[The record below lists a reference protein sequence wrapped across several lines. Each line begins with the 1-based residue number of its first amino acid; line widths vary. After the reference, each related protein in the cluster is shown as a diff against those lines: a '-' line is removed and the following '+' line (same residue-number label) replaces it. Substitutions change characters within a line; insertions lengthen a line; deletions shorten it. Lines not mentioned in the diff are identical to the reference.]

1 MLGKQTLVAFIAT
14 TDAARAR
21 AFYEDTLGLALVS
34 NDPYAL
40 VFDVNGTTLRVQKVE
55 AFEPRPF
62 TALGW
67 TVSDIQQVVAAL
79 KQKNVPC
86 ERFSGM
92 DQDAQGVWASPS
104 GARIAWFKDPDGNVL
119 SLTEF

>member
-1 MLGKQTLVAFIAT
+1 MLGQQTLVAFIAT
-14 TDAARAR
+14 TDASRAR
-21 AFYEDTLGLALVS
+21 AFYEDALGLALVS
-34 NDPYAL
+34 NDAFAL

-67 TVSDIQQVVAAL
+67 AVSDIEQVVAAL
-79 KQKNVPC
+79 AQKNVPC
-86 ERFSGM
+86 ERFPGM

-104 GARIAWFKDPDGNVL
+104 GARIAWFKDPDGNLL